1 MKLPDRQAIKD
12 IAIQFIITAII
23 TAIFWL
29 LWNLI
34 P

>member
-12 IAIQFIITAII
+12 IATQFIVTAFITGV
-23 TAIFWL
+23 FWL
-29 LWNLI
+29 LWNLM

>member
-12 IAIQFIITAII
+12 IAIQFIVTATI